1 MPGNRQWT
9 SKEDALARKLRKQG
23 KTYKEIAKILDRT
36 EAAVC
41 QRLTSNVPVNTDLDE
56 IALLSRTKLKFVP
69 GAIYEIDN
77 IFNSRGLEF
86 LPAKFRFIREIEGEN
101 CILYLFQSIKG
112 GYFIT
117 FTYGQIVSS
126 YVFYKV
132 EEEQ

>member
-1 MPGNRQWT
+1 MPGNRRWT
-9 SKEDALARKLRKQG
+9 SKEDALARKLRQQG

-41 QRLTSNVPVNTDLDE
+41 QRLSSNVTIDTTLNE
-56 IALLSRTKLKFVP
+56 FELLSRTKLSFTP

-86 LPAKFRFIREIEGEN
+86 LPAKFRFIKEVEGEN

-132 EEEQ
+132 EEE